1 MTERFMARIGAK
13 IKEFQ
18 RKMKKVDRTVQKTA
32 TGADIPIGADTA
44 KAKRKML
51 TLQAVKTALSKKVV
65 IPIDAKVDKFQGKM
79 DRLAKTI
86 HSFGTVGGNIVG
98 GSLLAMFPA
107 IVPLIASAAGGIGSL
122 GPMIGTIAGST
133 FALGTA
139 FGFAGS
145 AAVAFGA
152 VAIPTIS
159 KLFDETTKLNSAQK
173 KAKSA
178 FDKVGD
184 TWGKITKEL
193 EKPVLQAFTKAM
205 NIANK
210 TLKMARPLFDSA
222 AKAANNLLNSL
233 NKSLDSAPIKAFFDY
248 MNKNAG
254 PMLETIG
261 KSAGNFIQG
270 FMSMMTAFGPLAE
283 STAQGF
289 LKMSEGFAEWSAG
302 LSKSDKFQSF
312 VSYVQENMPKVRA
325 IFRDAIAGMVYMF
338 SAFAP
343 LAADMMT
350 GLEGMMAKFKE
361 WGKTLSENQQF
372 QKFVGYIRENAP
384 KVIDLIG
391 NLTTFLVNLG
401 IGMAPL
407 GSKILDIV
415 NGFLSWSSS
424 MMEAHP
430 WIGRIFAGLLSF
442 IGVLQMMIPFIIGWK
457 VAFGGTVS
465 ALVTGIGK
473 MWGVF
478 APFRTNLIVGLQMMG
493 TKMRLFATKVMS
505 ATLTVI
511 SNLIKMGAQAVVW
524 SAKMALNIAK
534 VGAKY
539 AWLGVKSLIH
549 AAKIAASWIIAMG
562 PIGWVIAAVVGLV
575 ALVIANWDKVKAWTK
590 KAWSAVSNAVSQAW
604 SKVWG
609 KTKEIA
615 SNVYNYAKNKF
626 DSAKNA
632 ISNAMTSAKNKVSS
646 IWSSIK
652 SKFTSTIGN
661 ILSTVRNK
669 FSDIVSSVRE
679 KMNLAKEKVQSAID
693 RVKGIFDGLNLY
705 KSGKA
710 IIQSAI
716 DGLVSM
722 KNKIVGKVEG
732 IVQKVR
738 NLWPFSPAKEG
749 PLSDIHKMDFAG
761 PIGTSIG
768 KAKRPILRDMSNLAA
783 TARSAFSPKLAMANL
798 GVEGKLDTS
807 ISARDMKGVQH
818 AFSAEVNDFE
828 LPEQDVVIVM
838 NDREVGRGVFKHVSE
853 FQERD
858 KRVRRDFQS

>member
-65 IPIDAKVDKFQGKM
+65 IPIEARVDKFQ
-79 DRLAKTI
+79 RTI
-86 HSFGTVGGNIVG
+86 GRVANSIHAIGTIASNSIGGGLLMVSP
-98 GSLLAMFPA
+98 GSIP
-107 IVPLIASAAGGIGSL
+107 IIASAAGLLGTL

-222 AKAANNLLNSL
+222 AKAANNLLNAL

-350 GLEGMMAKFKE
+350 GLQGMMAKFKE

-407 GSKILDIV
+407 GAKILELV
-415 NGFLSWSSS
+415 NGFLSWTNA
-424 MMEAHP
+424 MMQNNP
-430 WIGRIFAGLLSF
+430 WIGKLIGLAVVIVGALQAIVPIVIAVSSVF
-442 IGVLQMMIPFIIGWK
+442 SGFGGVLLKVIPW
-457 VAFGGTVS
+457 VVR
-465 ALVTGIGK
+465 IGK
-473 MWGVF
+473 F
-478 APFRTNLIVGLQMMG
+478 LLGL
-493 TKMRLFATKVMS
+493 
-505 ATLTVI
+505 
-511 SNLIKMGAQAVVW
+511 SN
-524 SAKMALNIAK
+524 
-534 VGAKY
+534 
-539 AWLGVKSLIH
+539 
-549 AAKIAASWIIAMG
+549 
-562 PIGWVIAAVVGLV
+562 PIGLIITITTLLGIVIYK
-575 ALVIANWDKVKAWTK
+575 NWDKIKNWI
-590 KAWSAVSNAVSQAW
+590 SNAVS
-604 SKVWG
+604 KI
-609 KTKEIA
+609 KTNVKEGWNNLKTNVQNAGAKIE
-615 SNVYNYAKNKF
+615 SNIKQGWQNIKNKI
-626 DSAKNA
+626 SNTVTNVKNEVTSKFNVVKNS

-783 TARSAFSPKLAMANL
+783 TARNAFSPKLAMANL

-807 ISARDMKGVQH
+807 ISARDIKGVQH